1 VSITPLQGSG
11 FKQRDRSSERE
22 RTHEENLTARRT
34 HSAGIRDKASRDHSP
49 HLPGLHV
56 SMSVAYGGCT
66 RRCLLLGDRVVF
78 GDSPSAPGVPLVYR
92 LPEDRQA
99 NPDRLNL
106 DRRRLNVC
114 PLLEGED
121 QLRLLNLQHNMIP
134 QIQHLGA
141 LRRLI
146 FLDLYD
152 NMITEMSGLQ
162 SLSSLRVLMLGKNRW
177 YTSS

>member
-1 VSITPLQGSG
+1 MQPLTQSTTQPQQTIPSIHAVSITPLQGSG

-106 DRRRLNVC
+106 DRL
-114 PLLEGED
+114 GD
-121 QLRLLNLQHNMIP
+121 AQTAQLFNKK
-134 QIQHLGA
+134 
-141 LRRLI
+141 LRI
-146 FLDLYD
+146 
-152 NMITEMSGLQ
+152 
-162 SLSSLRVLMLGKNRW
+162 
-177 YTSS
+177 